1 MKIKVCKDGIDFI
14 SAINLLCG
22 KITLESFTEADRAQ
36 IDLNN
41 IADEIIIADGKYV
54 LNEVLSIDK
63 PLKIT
68 NIDGVID
75 LQGMAFLRIASSN
88 VYLEGLKFNG
98 GLLAINVDGS
108 GKEIENIYIERC
120 SFKGYL
126 SAGILTGSTI
136 SNSLIKNINII
147 DNEFESGLMPGEDPI
162 WGSATPIS
170 IFAALTMQPA
180 KVSNAIVD
188 GAYIKGNKLS
198 GINRAGIAGMIG
210 ADLTQ
215 GNQGYFDNCHIRNL
229 AIENNDIAG
238 VGDTSLAVQTEFYN
252 HTNCTIENVDFI
264 NNRIDVGIYGISVC
278 AGCPMSGE
286 SHDVKAKNIN
296 IIGNELHSRHP
307 GEPDYAIFVS
317 SAVLVGD
324 VSKVY
329 DSVLENVQVKDNTI
343 IGFERGI
350 VLCGANG
357 NVDSNAPSIAS
368 NNVLKNVLVDGN
380 KIKDTNW
387 CFVIAGAWL
396 EGRRFD
402 WNFSYYHD
410 EKKWDEYIRDHR
422 TKTVIAEKNR
432 IEDLTVSNN
441 ICDGFRYFIAAAGA
455 IGRGHAVMNDN
466 EVVKNIEFKN
476 NHITN
481 GENHQI
487 VNDYIFE
494 DWITGEGNKLDESIK
509 YDGFIVDIT
518 DEKPLF

>member
-1 MKIKVCKDGIDFI
+1 MKISICKNGISFVE
-14 SAINLLCG
+14 AINLICG
-22 KITLESFTEADRAQ
+22 RIEIDSFSENMRKYVELNYAADELVVVDGEYSLEDGLFIDRPIKIT
-36 IDLNN
+36 NM
-41 IADEIIIADGKYV
+41 DGV
-54 LNEVLSIDK
+54 INLIGMGC
-63 PLKIT
+63 LKIT
-68 NIDGVID
+68 
-75 LQGMAFLRIASSN
+75 SSN
-88 VYLEGLKFNG
+88 VYIEGLKING
-98 GLLAINVDGS
+98 GLLAINIDGA
-108 GKEIENIYIERC
+108 GKEIENIYIEKC

-126 SAGILTGSTI
+126 TAGVLVGSTN

-147 DNEFESGLMPGEDPI
+147 DNEFESGLMPGADSI
-162 WGSATPIS
+162 WGSASPIS
-170 IFAALTMQPA
+170 VFAALTTEPTNIF
-180 KVSNAIVD
+180 NAVVD
-188 GAYIKGNKLS
+188 GVCIRGNKLY
-198 GINRAGIAGMIG
+198 GINRAGFVEMIG
-210 ADLTQ
+210 ADMTE
-215 GNQGYFDNCHIRNL
+215 GYQSHFENCHIRNVVFD
-229 AIENNDIAG
+229 NNDITG
-238 VGDTSLAVQTEFYN
+238 VGDTAIALQTEMYN
-252 HTNCTIENVDFI
+252 HKNCSIENIDII
-264 NNRIDVGIYGISVC
+264 NNRIDVGIYGILVC
-278 AGCPMSGE
+278 SGCPMKGISNGIIT
-286 SHDVKAKNIN
+286 KNIN
-296 IIGNELHSRHP
+296 VIGNELHSRHP
-307 GEPDYAIFVS
+307 GEPDYAIYVISAAVCEVS
-317 SAVLVGD
+317 E
-324 VSKVY
+324 VY
-329 DSVLENVQVKDNTI
+329 DSILENVIVKDNTI

-350 VLCGANG
+350 VLCGACG
-357 NVDSNAPSIAS
+357 NVDSNAPTIAS

-494 DWITGEGNKLDESIK
+494 DWVAGEGNKLNPSIK
-509 YDGFIVDIT
+509 YDGFIVDI
-518 DEKPLF
+518 